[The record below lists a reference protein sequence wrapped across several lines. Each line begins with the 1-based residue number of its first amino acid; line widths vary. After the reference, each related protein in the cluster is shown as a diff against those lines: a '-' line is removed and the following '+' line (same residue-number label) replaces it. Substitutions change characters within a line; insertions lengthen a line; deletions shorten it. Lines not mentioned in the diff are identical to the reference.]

1 MVEVLDLLCF
11 VWGSI
16 FFILSVKSISYGRLN
31 AYYIFT
37 LVFFF
42 FHFPSLIID
51 HLFSDQ
57 IVVFYES
64 PNLFNALIDSDVAI
78 IYDISICF
86 IIFILYYNS
95 LKDKN
100 VIFLDIIKKIQYF
113 QLGKITNMIFIFC
126 MLLPALSI
134 LIAPDSSI
142 YGIWAYPYRY
152 SMSVEDDLF
161 HETVMFTALNVS
173 FFCMIFYALQ
183 NKKSDLLICLNI
195 LIITW
200 LSFKRTF
207 IVFSAIVLIFIEYL
221 KGNFFLKAK
230 QSIVKSIFLVL
241 VCVYYFIYYTINT
254 GKGTNVPFYYLYT
267 LYYSR
272 HYSLKV
278 AIYDQLNGMSM
289 LTYRGES
296 FLFDLFFYIP
306 RSIWNDKPSFF
317 TQYFTNYCKD
327 KDPESFSLV
336 FYYVNIWSEF
346 VANFHLFGI
355 FIAFLFIKIII
366 NISEKSNNKC
376 AYVLAILFLT
386 FYFFWGIQPQTM
398 IIIALW
404 FVTLF
409 VGLIRRRINNI

>member
-1 MVEVLDLLCF
+1 MIGVLDVLCF
-11 VWGSI
+11 IWGVI
-16 FFILSVKSISYGRLN
+16 FFFLSIKSMSYGRLN
-31 AYYIFT
+31 AYCIFT

-51 HLFSDQ
+51 HLLSDQ
-57 IVVFYES
+57 IIVFHDS
-64 PNLFNALIDSDVAI
+64 SNLFNALIDKDVAI
-78 IYDISICF
+78 VYDISICF
-86 IIFILYYNS
+86 IIFVLYYYS

-100 VIFLDIIKKIQYF
+100 VVFLDIVKKIRYF
-113 QLGKITNMIFIFC
+113 QLGKTVNIILVLC
-126 MLLPALSI
+126 MLLPALSV

-152 SMSVEDDLF
+152 SMSIEDTFF
-161 HETVMFTALNVS
+161 HETVMFASINIS

-183 NKKSDLLICLNI
+183 NKRSNLLIYFNI

-207 IVFSAIVLIFIEYL
+207 IVFSVIVLIFIEYL

-230 QSIVKSIFLVL
+230 QSIVKSMFLLL

-254 GKGTNVPFYYLYT
+254 GKGTDVPFYYLYT

-278 AIYDQLNGMSM
+278 AIYDQLNGMTM
-289 LTYRGES
+289 LAYRGQS

-306 RSIWNDKPSFF
+306 RSMWNDKPSFF
-317 TQYFTNYCKD
+317 TQYFTNYCKG
-327 KDPESFSLV
+327 KDPEDFSLV

-346 VANFHLFGI
+346 IANFHIFGI
-355 FIAFLFIKIII
+355 FIAFIFVKLII
-366 NISEKSNNKC
+366 NISEKSKSKY
-376 AYVLAILFLT
+376 AYIFAVLFLT

-404 FVTLF
+404 LVALF
-409 VGLIRRRINNI
+409 GGLIKRRINKI